1 MFQIASALRDEG
13 RYQPVLLLT
22 DLNKERAGLGVAA
35 KVPTYILSQS
45 SEAEEN
51 CQVESRDT
59 KTENVSGRS
68 FGVVVSGWLQK
79 IYRGSRSLFS
89 WLEKTT
95 NNRIL
100 SLSLYHAFRAV
111 PEIFH
116 TLWYEYKVDR
126 FLNRY
131 QPVAVY
137 TYTDNGGG
145 MMAYFCKQCVRR
157 GIKIILPPAAFSHP
171 NAPAS
176 FRHRGDLMAKFSW
189 RAPWINLVLKRFFP
203 GQFYLY
209 EGAHLSFY
217 YAYEVL
223 AMILLR
229 LLPPYPW
236 TKGKNFA
243 AVTGVED
250 YHQFD
255 RLVQTGIPPER
266 LSVTGHVDCDTL
278 FVSAQGRSRDSFF
291 SEYGF
296 DSNKKLI
303 IVAPTQLFEHQEV
316 ETWEEQVFE
325 TDYFVRSATDTGHNV
340 LVVLHPKMDRQR
352 YSYLEARFPCRIH
365 SGETAT
371 AVPFG
376 DIFVASG
383 SSTLLWAVQ
392 CGLIGVNIGI
402 YNCRIDAFFY
412 MKSVINI
419 FERDALGGL
428 LSRLTGDEEYFQE
441 CLQNARRDKNDIF
454 LPLDGL
460 TMRRILDL
468 L

>member
-1 MFQIASALRDEG
+1 MFKIASALRDEG

-35 KVPTYILSQS
+35 KIPTYVLSQS
-45 SEAEEN
+45 SEAGESPEL
-51 CQVESRDT
+51 ESRAI
-59 KTENVSGRS
+59 KVGSVSNGG
-68 FGVVVSGWLQK
+68 FGAVVSGWLQK
-79 IYRGSRSLFS
+79 IHRGSRRLFS

-95 NNRIL
+95 DNRIL
-100 SLSLYHAFRAV
+100 SLSLYHVFRAV

-116 TLWYEYKVDR
+116 TFWYEYKVDR

-157 GIKIILPPAAFSHP
+157 GIKIILPPAALSHP

-189 RAPWINLVLKRFFP
+189 RAPWINLVLKYFLP

-209 EGAHLSFY
+209 EGTYLSFY
-217 YAYEVL
+217 YAYEVF

-229 LLPPYPW
+229 LLPPHPW

-255 RLVQTGIPPER
+255 RLVQAGIPTER
-266 LSVTGHVDCDTL
+266 LSVTGHVDCDML
-278 FVSAQGRSRDSFF
+278 FASTQGRSRDAFF

-303 IVAPTQLFEHQEV
+303 IVSPVQLFEHQEV
-316 ETWEEQVFE
+316 ETWEEQVLE

-352 YSYLEARFPCRIH
+352 YAYLETQFPCRIH
-365 SGETAT
+365 RGETAT

-383 SSTLLWAVQ
+383 STTLLWAVQ
-392 CGLIGVNIGI
+392 CGLIGVNVGI
-402 YNCRIDAFFY
+402 YKFRIDAFFY
-412 MKSVINI
+412 LKSVINI
-419 FERDALGGL
+419 FEREALGGL
-428 LSRLTGDEEYFQE
+428 LSRLTGDGAYFQE
-441 CLQNARRDKNDIF
+441 CSQNVQRDLRDIF